1 VAYLARVTQL
11 QGESVEK
18 YIARFRKLRTRCQ
31 TSLTEKECVSLALN
45 FNMRE
50 KFERQEFTD
59 LCHLATR
66 TTSVERLLKENK
78 ERRTSSKGTY
88 YKDPSLE
95 IAVVEYDSTSES
107 EDEEVCVAELVQ
119 GKPYECSALTKP
131 KKKSDRLQKNKNKSM
146 AEVGKEYSFDITK
159 TDEIFDRLLK
169 EQATA
174 RPERARKRLESR
186 VSACSFLA

>member
-1 VAYLARVTQL
+1 MSNPIRENLTLQWPIWQDLV

-18 YIARFRKLRTRCQ
+18 YIARFRKLRTRSQ
-31 TSLTEKECVSLALN
+31 TSLTEKECVSLALRGLN

-50 KFERQEFTD
+50 KFEGQEFTD
-59 LCHLATR
+59 LFHLVTR
-66 TTSVERLLKENK
+66 AASYERLQKEKK

-119 GKPYECSALTKP
+119 GKPYECPALTKP
-131 KKKSDRLQKNKNKSM
+131 KEKSDRPQKNKNKSM
-146 AEVGKEYSFDITK
+146 AEVERSIGS
-159 TDEIFDRLLK
+159 RLHLGFSS
-169 EQATA
+169 T
-174 RPERARKRLESR
+174 SR
-186 VSACSFLA
+186 W

>member
-1 VAYLARVTQL
+1 MLLNRRRKSAQS
-11 QGESVEK
+11 ESVEK

-31 TSLTEKECVSLALN
+31 TSLTEKECVSLALRGLN

-59 LCHLATR
+59 LFHLATR
-66 TTSVERLLKENK
+66 TASVERLLKENQ

-119 GKPYECSALTKP
+119 GKPYK
-131 KKKSDRLQKNKNKSM
+131 
-146 AEVGKEYSFDITK
+146 
-159 TDEIFDRLLK
+159 
-169 EQATA
+169 
-174 RPERARKRLESR
+174 
-186 VSACSFLA
+186 

>member
-1 VAYLARVTQL
+1 MSNSVGQNQTLQCPICLARVTQL

-31 TSLTEKECVSLALN
+31 TSLTEKECVNLALRGLN

-50 KFERQEFTD
+50 KFEGKELTD
-59 LCHLATR
+59 LFHLATR
-66 TTSVERLLKENK
+66 AASYERLLKEK
-78 ERRTSSKGTY
+78 KKRRTSSKGTY

-119 GKPYECSALTKP
+119 ALCPALMNLLSGLISTLMNLAP
-131 KKKSDRLQKNKNKSM
+131 LFQKAEAKENELYGMTLSM
-146 AEVGKEYSFDITK
+146 GPN
-159 TDEIFDRLLK
+159 
-169 EQATA
+169 ATLYA
-174 RPERARKRLESR
+174 T
-186 VSACSFLA
+186 